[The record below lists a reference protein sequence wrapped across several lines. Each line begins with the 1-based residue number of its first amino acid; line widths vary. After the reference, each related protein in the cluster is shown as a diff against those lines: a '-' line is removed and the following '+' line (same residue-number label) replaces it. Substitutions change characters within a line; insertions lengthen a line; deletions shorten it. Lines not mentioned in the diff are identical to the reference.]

1 MSMCGIGLREGS
13 KADAIC
19 ESPREK
25 RRDILEK
32 LRTGYGGKAGA
43 RHE

>member
-13 KADAIC
+13 EAEAIC

-25 RRDILEK
+25 RQDILEK
-32 LRTGYGGKAGA
+32 PGTEYGGKAGA